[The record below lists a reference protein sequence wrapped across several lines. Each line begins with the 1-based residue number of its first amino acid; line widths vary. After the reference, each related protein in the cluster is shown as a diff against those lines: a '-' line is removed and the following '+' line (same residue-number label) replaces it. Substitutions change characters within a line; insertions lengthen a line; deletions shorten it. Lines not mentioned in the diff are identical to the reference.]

1 MEFRTLDP
9 TEGKKQALATRM
21 NQLEQEYLSNETAL
35 LVAQSLPESESK
47 DTQVAQ
53 FTSNLVVIESAHN
66 AITTAH
72 DEIVKE

>member
-9 TEGKKQALATRM
+9 VEGKKQALLNRL
-21 NQLEQEYLSNETAL
+21 NQLEKEFLDNETAL
-35 LVAQSLPESESK
+35 LVAQNFPEGESK

-66 AITTAH
+66 AVATEH
-72 DEIVKE
+72 DAIG

>member
-9 TEGKKQALATRM
+9 VEGKKQALATRM

-35 LVAQSLPESESK
+35 LVAQSLPEGEAK

-53 FTSNLVVIESAHN
+53 FVDNLTIIESAHS
-66 AITTAH
+66 AIIAEH
-72 DEIVKE
+72 DSV

>member
-9 TEGKKQALATRM
+9 IEGKKQALAARM

-35 LVAQSLPESESK
+35 LVAESLPEGESK

-53 FTSNLVVIESAHN
+53 FVNNLVVIESAHN
-66 AITTAH
+66 AVATAH
-72 DEIVKE
+72 DNIVTE

>member
-9 TEGKKQALATRM
+9 IEGKKQALAGRL

-35 LVAQSLPESESK
+35 LVAQSLPEGESK

-53 FTSNLVVIESAHN
+53 FTSNLVIIESAHN
-66 AITTAH
+66 AIATEH
-72 DEIVKE
+72 DAIG